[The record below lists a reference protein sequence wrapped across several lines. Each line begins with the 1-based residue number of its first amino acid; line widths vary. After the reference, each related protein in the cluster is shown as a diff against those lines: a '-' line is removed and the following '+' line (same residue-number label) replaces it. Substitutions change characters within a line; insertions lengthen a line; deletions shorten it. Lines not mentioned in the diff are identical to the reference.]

1 MSVSIMTPPCFFLGS
16 CNCNQFI
23 KVSFGVHSSLLA
35 YSSNMMAYSEPVDI
49 YVHSELE
56 LCVKEIL
63 SCIKPTVADIQNREI
78 AINELTDA
86 IQMDHRLSGASVKPF
101 GSFISNLYSRW
112 GDLDISIDM
121 TQYSASSGN
130 RRRKLNAL
138 ENIMWALQRTG
149 VANNMKFIRLA
160 RVPLVV
166 YQSRCYNISCDISI
180 DNQAG
185 YVKSCLLRLISYI
198 DERFRE
204 LVLLIK
210 ECAKAQHLNDPRAG
224 TLNSYSLCLLIIF
237 HFQTC
242 RPAIFPPLR
251 DLYKGNIVNDLKGHT
266 TWRHVEDSFAAKSA
280 TFMSQFSGQRNQSS
294 ICQLLISFF
303 DKVILQELCWYL
315 IILFGIC
322 Y

>member
-1 MSVSIMTPPCFFLGS
+1 
-16 CNCNQFI
+16 
-23 KVSFGVHSSLLA
+23 
-35 YSSNMMAYSEPVDI
+35 MAYSEPVDI

-86 IQMDHRLSGASVKPF
+86 IQMDHRLS
-101 GSFISNLYSRW
+101 
-112 GDLDISIDM
+112 
-121 TQYSASSGN
+121 
-130 RRRKLNAL
+130 
-138 ENIMWALQRTG
+138 G

-251 DLYKGNIVNDLKGHT
+251 DLYKGNIVNDLKG
-266 TWRHVEDSFAAKSA
+266 
-280 TFMSQFSGQRNQSS
+280 
-294 ICQLLISFF
+294 I
-303 DKVILQELCWYL
+303 
-315 IILFGIC
+315 
-322 Y
+322 